1 MFASS
6 KIKLI
11 LLAALAG
18 ASTAH
23 AQEIDATELVERM
36 SAEIASLEAFIVRGD
51 AYADA
56 RLDAG
61 QIIEHSSQVTLQ
73 LRREPSAIRISNQST
88 EDTKEIY
95 FNDGAVNVYSTA
107 ENFYAQAEIPK
118 GVDSMLE
125 FAVDDIGIESPMLDL
140 IATDVADDLLTD
152 VESISYLG
160 TSLIRDKVYHHVGI
174 RYPETDAQIWI
185 ASERRPLPGKL
196 AISSKWEGGAPRFVA
211 FFEWDT
217 DPEFAQDTFTFDPPD
232 GAVQIDFADKITH

>member
-1 MFASS
+1 MFANS
-6 KIKLI
+6 KITLT

-18 ASTAH
+18 ASMAH
-23 AQEIDATELVERM
+23 AQEIDATDLVERM
-36 SAEIASLEAFIVRGD
+36 SAEIAGLDAFLVRGD

-73 LRREPSAIRISNQST
+73 LRREPSAIRISNRSS

-95 FNDGAVNVYSTA
+95 FNDGVVNVYSTA

-118 GVDSMLE
+118 GVDSMLK
-125 FAVDDIGIESPMLDL
+125 FALDDIGIESPMLDFV
-140 IATDVADDLLTD
+140 AADVANDLLTD

-160 TSLIRDKVYHHVGI
+160 TSLIRDKVYNHVGI
-174 RYPETDAQIWI
+174 RYPETDVQVWI
-185 ASERRPLPGKL
+185 ASEGRPLPGKL
-196 AISSKWEGGAPRFVA
+196 AISSKWEGGAPRFVG